1 MHAPARAMHERVK
14 FWIQTSKITPDL
26 WLSANFCPIKKN
38 HSTLLGTGT
47 SSTCRFVVHKDSQ
60 QHTPLYSYT
69 VHSLARDCCWGTKVI
84 SLGDKLLH
92 IQHITYNNILC
103 LGGLYASLFCT
114 AFLSLKGQFHKIC
127 YPYCFAYNILYG
139 SNMDMLIQ
147 LC

>member
-1 MHAPARAMHERVK
+1 MHVPARAMHERVK
-14 FWIQTSKITPDL
+14 FWIQTSKIIPDH
-26 WLSANFCPIKKN
+26 WLSANFCPIKKITPPYWVQVLQV
-38 HSTLLGTGT
+38 HADLLYTRIVSSIHLCTHTLYTAQQEI
-47 SSTCRFVVHKDSQ
+47 VVGAPK
-60 QHTPLYSYT
+60 YF
-69 VHSLARDCCWGTKVI
+69 

-103 LGGLYASLFCT
+103 LRGLYASLFCT
-114 AFLSLKGQFHKIC
+114 AFLSLKGQFHKIF